1 MSDVRAEP
9 LLSVGALAGAT
20 GLTVRA
26 LHHWDAIGLLVPS
39 ERTGAGHRRYTDADV
54 RRLYRIVALRSLGL
68 GLDAIASAL
77 DGETDLREAIA
88 EHLAGVERRIA
99 AEQELRTRLVT
110 LLESFDDARLG
121 PPSSNEFLQT
131 IEVMTMHEQYYSA
144 EQLRQLAERR
154 DALGEEGMQR
164 VQDEWAA
171 LIEDMRR
178 EHEAGTDP
186 SDPRVRALGARWQAL
201 LEQFTGGDPG
211 IRASLQRMY
220 EEQGSQAASHGMVDP
235 ELMAYAARA
244 QQAGSG

>member
-26 LHHWDAIGLLVPS
+26 LHHWDASGLRVPS

-131 IEVMTMHEQYYSA
+131 IEVMTMHEQYYTPD
-144 EQLRQLAERR
+144 QLEALAARR
-154 DALGEEGMQR
+154 DALGPEGMER
-164 VQDEWAA
+164 VQQEWTDLIAA
-171 LIEDMRR
+171 MKAEQ
-178 EHEAGTDP
+178 EADTDP
-186 SDPRVRALGARWQAL
+186 AHPRVQELAAKWQSLIDA
-201 LEQFTGGDPG
+201 FTGGDPG
-211 IRASLQRMY
+211 TRENLERLY
-220 EEQGSQAASHGMVDP
+220 RDQG
-235 ELMAYAARA
+235 A
-244 QQAGSG
+244 QQASRGAMDEELSAYVQRAMAARG

>member
-121 PPSSNEFLQT
+121 PPSSSEFLQT
-131 IEVMTMHEQYYSA
+131 IEVMTMHEQYYTPD
-144 EQLRQLAERR
+144 QLEALAARR
-154 DALGEEGMQR
+154 DALGPEGMER
-164 VQDEWAA
+164 VQQEWTDLIAAMKAEQEADTDPAHPRVQELAAKWQA
-171 LIEDMRR
+171 LIE
-178 EHEAGTDP
+178 A
-186 SDPRVRALGARWQAL
+186 
-201 LEQFTGGDPG
+201 FTGGDPG
-211 IRASLQRMY
+211 TRENLERLY
-220 EEQGSQAASHGMVDP
+220 RDQG
-235 ELMAYAARA
+235 A
-244 QQAGSG
+244 QQASRGAMDEELSAYVQRAMAARG